1 MEAIMNLNTEQFRAG
16 VRTAL
21 FVGVGLVLLAATGS
35 AQQFAAKDAQ
45 DTVMSDCLPAAS
57 HLPTNPPGTACYS
70 TAIAELEDS
79 SRTFVLNQAGIE
91 SALVLGPNRSI
102 EDARW
107 WFQKAA
113 ARGSGPAQVNLAVFY
128 LNGWGVPKNYGSALY
143 WLKSA
148 AAQGIPRAD
157 TNLGILYLNGWGV
170 HQDYAEARRYF
181 QMAAEHGDSAAMVNL
196 GYVSDEGLGA
206 PENKSAAA
214 DWYRKA
220 ADGGNPF
227 GQNNLADLYLRGEGV
242 PQNDAL
248 AFAWFQKAADQGH
261 TGARIKLGFL
271 YLTGRGVSENAEA
284 AYAWILAASLAGDHR
299 GDEYFAP
306 LKAKLDSAQLARAKQ
321 RARELHASSQRHI
334 SETAFLR

>member
-1 MEAIMNLNTEQFRAG
+1 MEAIMNLNTEQFRAR
-16 VRTAL
+16 VRAAL
-21 FVGVGLVLLAATGS
+21 FVGVSFVLLAATGS
-35 AQQFAAKDAQ
+35 AQQFAAKDAK
-45 DTVMSDCLPAAS
+45 DTAMGVCLPAAS
-57 HLPTNPPGTACYS
+57 DLPTNPPGTACYS
-70 TAIAELEDS
+70 TAIVELEDS
-79 SRTFVLNQAGIE
+79 SHAFVLNQAGIE
-91 SALVLGPNRSI
+91 SALVLGPNRTI
-102 EDARW
+102 EDARR

-157 TNLGILYLNGWGV
+157 TNLGILFLNGWGV

-181 QMAAEHGDSAAMVNL
+181 QRAAEHGDTAAMVNL

-214 DWYRKA
+214 GWYRKA
-220 ADGGNPF
+220 AEGGNSF

-242 PQNDAL
+242 PQNDAQ

-271 YLTGRGVSENAEA
+271 YLTGRGVQENAEA

-299 GDEYFAP
+299 GEEYLAP
-306 LKAKLDSAQLARAKQ
+306 LKAKLDSAQLARATQ
-321 RARELHASSQRHI
+321 RARDVHASSQGHI
-334 SETAFLR
+334 TEMAFLR

>member
-16 VRTAL
+16 VSPAL
-21 FVGVGLVLLAATGS
+21 FVGVGLVVLAATGMR
-35 AQQFAAKDAQ
+35 QQFAAKDAQ

-70 TAIAELEDS
+70 TAIAELGDS
-79 SRTFVLNQAGIE
+79 SSAFVLNQAGIE
-91 SALVLGPNRSI
+91 SALVLGPNHII

-181 QMAAEHGDSAAMVNL
+181 QMAAEHGALAAMVNL
-196 GYVSDEGLGA
+196 GYGSDDGLGD
-206 PENKSAAA
+206 PVNMSPVA
-214 DWYRKA
+214 DWDRNTV
-220 ADGGNPF
+220 GVRIPF
-227 GQNNLADLYLRGEGV
+227 LPTN
-242 PQNDAL
+242 
-248 AFAWFQKAADQGH
+248 
-261 TGARIKLGFL
+261 
-271 YLTGRGVSENAEA
+271 
-284 AYAWILAASLAGDHR
+284 
-299 GDEYFAP
+299 
-306 LKAKLDSAQLARAKQ
+306 
-321 RARELHASSQRHI
+321 
-334 SETAFLR
+334 